1 MAPSD
6 SIVLSP
12 GCDKSDALE
21 SSSLQ
26 SKSELISFVHA
37 TERRKEQL
45 SALRSDFWLAE
56 K

>member
-1 MAPSD
+1 MTPSD
-6 SIVLSP
+6 PIVLSP
-12 GCDKSDALE
+12 GCDKSDDLE

-26 SKSELISFVHA
+26 PKSELISFGHA
-37 TERRKEQL
+37 TERSKEQL